1 MEATQIS
8 RDFVQSL
15 PQLILYQV
23 LWRGLLLATVAAG
36 FVPFVVH
43 PYLNEIIL
51 LERNP
56 LHAAGKRSLS
66 TSRRSSRLHQGNG
79 GDFFLRWI
87 LNTLIGPILI
97 VAIWGT
103 LAVAAPWL
111 LAERV
116 WTQPFYTCLYPV
128 AIWLVVAYFAV
139 VRFLAY
145 LDLRI
150 RSEGWEVELLMRAEL
165 DRWTRMPQAS

>member
-1 MEATQIS
+1 M
-8 RDFVQSL
+8 V
-15 PQLILYQV
+15 
-23 LWRGLLLATVAAG
+23 AG
-36 FVPFVVH
+36 FVPFVVN

-56 LHAAGKRSLS
+56 LHEAERQSLS

-103 LAVAAPWL
+103 LAVAAQ
-111 LAERV
+111 LAA
-116 WTQPFYTCLYPV
+116 C
-128 AIWLVVAYFAV
+128 
-139 VRFLAY
+139 
-145 LDLRI
+145 
-150 RSEGWEVELLMRAEL
+150 
-165 DRWTRMPQAS
+165 